1 MLELIV
7 RNTSQALIVNQFK
20 GWYVYSNLFF
30 IVRLV
35 KEFIIMFSYKQRLQK
50 KHIKIRT
57 LVIEINL
64 IKVFSTI

>member
-7 RNTSQALIVNQFK
+7 KVTSQALIVNQFK
-20 GWYVYSNLFF
+20 GWYVHSNLFF